1 MPVLRMMAMGVKV
14 GRAIR
19 VGVVLHAERMGNKVI
34 HTPYQ
39 KVIRQILLQ
48 ANALFP
54 AVIAKISHMQSPC
67 FRGSMAASDA
77 PSRPSTK

>member
-39 KVIRQILLQ
+39 EVIRQILLQ
-48 ANALFP
+48 ANASSQP
-54 AVIAKISHMQSPC
+54 
-67 FRGSMAASDA
+67 
-77 PSRPSTK
+77 